1 MSISKTFLALGI
13 SIFFVLFVA
22 YGLFTFYPPP
32 PELEMKDT
40 NCSLNC
46 SRFAPKNFTV
56 QPVPD
61 KFTECMDKEQDCL
74 NKARIHSPRFRNKEI
89 SFFILLTIG
98 LTAIIFGIYF
108 SKMEGIGS
116 GFIGGGI
123 LTLIWSLIYTA
134 EFWTTM
140 SRYFKL
146 AAIGITLLILIFLG
160 YRKMDKQKL

>member
-13 SIFFVLFVA
+13 SIFFFLFVA
-22 YGLFTFYPPP
+22 YALFTFYQPPP
-32 PELEMKDT
+32 NLEMKDT
-40 NCSLNC
+40 NCSMNC
-46 SRFAPKNFTV
+46 SKLAPKNFSV
-56 QPVPD
+56 RVVPD
-61 KFTECMDKEQDCL
+61 KFTECLDKEQECL
-74 NKARIHSPRFRNKEI
+74 SEARIHSPRFRNKEI
-89 SFFILLTIG
+89 SFFILLTVG
-98 LTAIIFGIYF
+98 LGAIVFGIYF

-134 EFWTTM
+134 EYWTTM

-160 YRKMDKQKL
+160 YKRMDKQKL